1 VCGTLGGCRE
11 SWSEFVRR
19 TITPRVESA
28 DAGPFLGA
36 GTGATVHR
44 PGPARSGYGRH
55 SIQALLSAYRKRLS
69 GYMQLVVYAVV
80 APDAIDAGLVPLAFV
95 AVTVQV

>member
-1 VCGTLGGCRE
+1 MSPHV
-11 SWSEFVRR
+11 
-19 TITPRVESA
+19 P
-28 DAGPFLGA
+28 AGPFWQEA
-36 GTGATVHR
+36 AFR
-44 PGPARSGYGRH
+44 PCIEVSRGRSEGVLRSLAHGDRRENVRRH

-69 GYMQLVVYAVV
+69 GYMQLAVYAVV